1 MAKQIKTVLTLDNK
15 QYNSAI
21 KSSQAQTSKFEK
33 SSVSSANTIRNAF
46 VALGGAAVIGSI
58 AKTGASF
65 QDLQNSLNVVFG
77 GLDEGAAAF
86 SRVQDFAATTQ
97 FSVQTL
103 TQAFVQLKGAGVE
116 PTTELLQTFADTA
129 SVTTDQMGTFQAA
142 LDLVSRSTAGG
153 LGLEDLNRLADRGIP
168 VFNILQER
176 LNLTRLQVSE
186 FGKTAQGANTIVREL
201 LAGLNQRFGGA
212 LETQVGLLN
221 FELNQLG
228 DAFDKLQVSIFNIF
242 AEDAANGVQ
251 SLASAINGLADT
263 IAELNASGG
272 AQTFKDI
279 ASNVGLVAISFFSLK
294 GAPKLLTGIG
304 DRIMKLRGSSAIL
317 GVLKNAIAGLG
328 PSAVAIF
335 TNLQRAL
342 ASFTSGSIVAGLTSI
357 AFSLKAA
364 FGFAIRFA
372 GLAGLFI
379 GLAQIIDAVVESF
392 TGFSIIDSLLGLLKR
407 GAQTFGFF
415 KDEVGKTTE
424 VIKNNAHVL
433 AFQAEQEKIAAQQA
447 EELAEKTRKA
457 ALAAEAFQKG
467 FDNAKKS
474 VESFKKEVFDTNDPL
489 SNYQEFL
496 SDLIATSNDLAVEQ
510 VFAGRAMAFLSDLH
524 ERGAIAT
531 RTYEIAIERLNGI
544 LGITTDTVEEDTEA
558 FDAFNTVVDDI
569 AKNTSNYNLLLER
582 LIELQTLGLLT
593 SEQYKEAL
601 ANLNT
606 AFTENEGINNFL
618 DTLGRAQ
625 KSLSEDL
632 AQAFMDG
639 ESAGDSFQKFFKK
652 MIKQIIADIIR
663 LSIIQPILG
672 AIMAPFGFG
681 FGTGGNVIKI
691 PGKASGGPVMAN
703 QPYIVGEKGPELFVP
718 GQSGGIIPNGTAM
731 GGTSVNYTINAVDSQ
746 SFEMALARD
755 PSFVFAVTEAGRRK
769 LPGRV

>member
-33 SSVSSANTIRNAF
+33 SSVASAGLIRNAF
-46 VALGGAAVIGSI
+46 VALGGAAVIRSVGQT
-58 AKTGASF
+58 AASF

-77 GLDEGAAAF
+77 SVDAGAAAF
-86 SRVQDFAATTQ
+86 ERVQGFAATTQ

-116 PTTELLQTFADTA
+116 PTEELLQTFADTA

-168 VFNILQER
+168 VFNILQDR
-176 LNLTRLQVSE
+176 LGLARLELSE
-186 FGKTAQGANTIVREL
+186 FGKTADGARRITAAL
-201 LAGLNQRFGGA
+201 LDGLQENFGGA
-212 LETQVGLLN
+212 LSSQVGLIN

-228 DAFDKLQVSIFNIF
+228 DAADKFKVALFSAVAGDAGEGIRGLTNAVNRLADNMDGLVSTIKIVGAGFIAIRLLGKDVAKIFITLFDKTK
-242 AEDAANGVQ
+242 A
-251 SLASAINGLADT
+251 
-263 IAELNASGG
+263 
-272 AQTFKDI
+272 
-279 ASNVGLVAISFFSLK
+279 
-294 GAPKLLTGIG
+294 LLTGTGQLAKNFTTLKDILAL
-304 DRIMKLRGSSAIL
+304 LRTG
-317 GVLKNAIAGLG
+317 IAGLG
-328 PSAVAIF
+328 IRGLIAGVIAAIAAFAPWAAAIAAVAF
-335 TNLQRAL
+335 
-342 ASFTSGSIVAGLTSI
+342 
-357 AFSLKAA
+357 
-364 FGFAIRFA
+364 
-372 GLAGLFI
+372 GLFELGKVLGI
-379 GLAQIIDAVVESF
+379 FGKDTEKVTEAV
-392 TGFSIIDSLLGLLKR
+392 
-407 GAQTFGFF
+407 
-415 KDEVGKTTE
+415 
-424 VIKNNAHVL
+424 KNNAHVL
-433 AFQAEQEKIAAQQA
+433 AFQAEQERLAKIEA
-447 EELAEKTRKA
+447 EKLAEKTRLA
-457 ALAAEAFQKG
+457 ALAAEAFQRG

-496 SDLIATSNDLAVEQ
+496 SDLISTSNDLAVEQ
-510 VFAGRAMAFLSDLH
+510 VFAGRAMAFLTDLH

-531 RTYEIAIERLNGI
+531 RTYEIALDRLNGI
-544 LGITTDTVEEDTEA
+544 LGITVDKVDEDTES
-558 FDAFNTVVDDI
+558 FDAFNDVVENI
-569 AKNTSNYNLLLER
+569 AKNTDNYNMLLER
-582 LIELQTLGLLT
+582 LIELQTLGLIT

-718 GQSGGIIPNGTAM
+718 GGNGNIVPNGQM

-769 LPGRV
+769 MPGRV